1 MAATADLLLTDK
13 ASADKAIKKLST
25 LFKRAGQPVITGEF
39 NEKPKRTAGVSYR
52 ELLLVVA
59 SGQQITLRVTASGD
73 IFQVLLNGSV
83 QPLKNQTDVAKAV
96 GEIAQLAEKNQAAFQ
111 RKQARVKVAVPK
123 GMTTPR
129 PKMIDTLRQQSA
141 ELDKAISEREARVG
155 ELRQQLGVTGEGLAL
170 GGAEPAPLVLDEFL
184 GRPLSGTPKQVAWA
198 EEIRPKAARAL
209 AYALDWI
216 RAYWD
221 REHDDLPAVARRKAM
236 AVFRDEVEGILS
248 NQSAAFWIE
257 QRGLA
262 ISGDAPPGSQLADQ
276 GAQAFH
282 NDVRGRRRA
291 EFQRIM
297 EGGDSMLDSATASA
311 LAGLQAAGDGA
322 IDVLRALGRSGG
334 MLDDCRVPS
343 RLGRDALVALGA
355 VDRHTVLAENEL
367 TPAGERLLVAYE
379 SERPAPMLDS
389 MTKLEQPLLDALVR
403 LADVGV
409 LAPDEFEDAPA
420 LKALMDKGL
429 VTEHETGLCVVS
441 EAGELA
447 LNAEGYSIYGEPLA
461 A

>member
-13 ASADKAIKKLST
+13 ASADKAIKKLSG
-25 LFKRAGQPVITGEF
+25 LFKRAGQPIITSEF

-83 QPLKNQTDVAKAV
+83 QPLKNQSDVTKAV
-96 GEIAQLAEKNQAAFQ
+96 GEIAQLAERNQAAFQ

-129 PKMIDTLRQQSA
+129 PKMAETLRQQVG
-141 ELDKAISEREARVG
+141 ELDKAISERETRVG
-155 ELRQQLGVTGEGLAL
+155 ELRQQLGM
-170 GGAEPAPLVLDEFL
+170 P
-184 GRPLSGTPKQVAWA
+184 
-198 EEIRPKAARAL
+198 
-209 AYALDWI
+209 
-216 RAYWD
+216 
-221 REHDDLPAVARRKAM
+221 
-236 AVFRDEVEGILS
+236 
-248 NQSAAFWIE
+248 
-257 QRGLA
+257 
-262 ISGDAPPGSQLADQ
+262 
-276 GAQAFH
+276 
-282 NDVRGRRRA
+282 
-291 EFQRIM
+291 
-297 EGGDSMLDSATASA
+297 MLDSVTAGA
-311 LAGLQAAGDGA
+311 LVGLQAAGDGA
-322 IDVLRALGRSGG
+322 VDVLRALGRSGG

-343 RLGRDALVALGA
+343 VLGRDALVALGA

-389 MTKLEQPLLDALVR
+389 MAKLEQPLLDALVR

-409 LAPDEFEDAPA
+409 LAPDEFEDADA
-420 LKALMDKGL
+420 LKALMGKGM